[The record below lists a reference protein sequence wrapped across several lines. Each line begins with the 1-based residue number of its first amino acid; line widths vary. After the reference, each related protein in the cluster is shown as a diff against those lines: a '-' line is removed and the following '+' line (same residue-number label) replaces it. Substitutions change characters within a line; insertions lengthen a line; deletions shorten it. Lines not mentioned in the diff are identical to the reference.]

1 MICQPL
7 TQAFMYAGHVEDHV
21 PRLLINRERVAEAK
35 NTVGGFDF
43 VTPQRDCLFLGD
55 CDQGVRQL
63 ARLLEWEE
71 ELDQLIAGAQS
82 VASPI

>member
-1 MICQPL
+1 
-7 TQAFMYAGHVEDHV
+7 V
-21 PRLLINRERVAEAK
+21 PRLLINRERVADAK
-35 NTVGGFDF
+35 YTLGGFDF
-43 VTPQRDCLFLGD
+43 DTPERDCHFLGD
-55 CDQGVRQL
+55 CDKGVRKL